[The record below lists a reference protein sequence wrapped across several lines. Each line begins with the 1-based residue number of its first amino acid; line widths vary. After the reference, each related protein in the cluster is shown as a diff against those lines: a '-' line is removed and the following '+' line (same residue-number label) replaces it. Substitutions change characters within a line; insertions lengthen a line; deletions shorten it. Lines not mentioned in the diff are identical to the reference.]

1 MSSTNPENSNLSEQA
16 RRHLWM
22 HFSRMGSYET
32 HEVPVM
38 VRGEGAYVWDQHGKR
53 YLDGLAGLFTSQL
66 GHGRTE
72 LAEAGAK
79 QASTL
84 AYFPLWTYA
93 HPRAI
98 ELAERLAGYAPGDLN
113 RIFFTSGGSE
123 AVESA
128 WKLARQYFRMT
139 GQPQRTKVISRDIAY
154 HGTTMGALSITGIPD
169 LKTPFEP
176 LVPGAIKV
184 PNTNFYRA
192 PLFADDE
199 VAFGQWAADE
209 IERAILREGANTVA
223 AVYLEPVQNAGGC
236 FPPPPGYFERVRQIC
251 DRHGVLLVSDEV
263 ICAFGR
269 LGHWFGAD
277 RYAYQ
282 PDIIT
287 VAKGLTS
294 GYAPLG
300 AMIASDRLME
310 PFLKDGRLVPAR
322 LHLRRPPGQLRR
334 RPGQPRRVRGR
345 ADPPARAVDRSAR
358 SARRSRAS
366 TTSRSSATSAA
377 RASSTASS
385 SSRTSRR
392 GSPST
397 TRSPSAS
404 CGATCPA
411 RCSRPVSSA
420 GPTTAGDPVV
430 QLSPPLICGQEE
442 IDFMVVDP
450 ARGADRGVAPGVGG
464 PRGARGRRYGRL
476 SLWWDAI
483 PDSAPP
489 RPPLAGRPGGRRL
502 HRRGRIHRPV
512 DRARPRP
519 RRSLAAYRRGG
530 EGGGGLRGLGAQR
543 RLVLRAV
550 RHVRRRAGPAAT
562 ASMRCGPCAGP
573 CRPRSTPSVPRRSD
587 EGIDCHFAKGGT
599 VDAAAHRRPAHQGP
613 GRDRRGPRRWASAR
627 SDLRWLDRAR
637 SRGDDRRWRGSRGHL
652 HPALRRH
659 PTGPP
664 RPRPGRGGRAARCHA
679 STSTPR

>member
-1 MSSTNPENSNLSEQA
+1 MSSNPENSDLSERA

-22 HFSRMGSYET
+22 HFSRMGSYDT
-32 HEVPVM
+32 HEVPVI

-128 WKLARQYFRMT
+128 WKLARQYFRLT
-139 GQPQRTKVISRDIAY
+139 GQPDRTKVISRDIAY

-176 LVPGAIKV
+176 LVGGTIKV

-192 PLFADDE
+192 PIFADDE
-199 VAFGQWAADE
+199 EAFGRWAADE
-209 IERAILREGANTVA
+209 IERAIVEEGATTVA

-236 FPPPPGYFERVRQIC
+236 FPPPPGYFQRVREIC

-277 RYAYQ
+277 RYGYQ

-310 PFLKDGRLVPAR
+310 PFLKEGASF
-322 LHLRRPPGQLRR
+322 LHGFTFAGHPVSCAVALANLDVFEGEQILQHVRSTEGAFRSALESLYDLPIVGD
-334 RPGQPRRVRGR
+334 VRGAGFFYGIELVKDKATRLSFDDAESERLLRGYLSGALFEAGLICR
-345 ADPPARAVDRSAR
+345 ADDR
-358 SARRSRAS
+358 
-366 TTSRSSATSAA
+366 
-377 RASSTASS
+377 
-385 SSRTSRR
+385 
-392 GSPST
+392 
-397 TRSPSAS
+397 
-404 CGATCPA
+404 
-411 RCSRPVSSA
+411 
-420 GPTTAGDPVV
+420 GDPVV

-442 IDFMVVDP
+442 IDFMV
-450 ARGADRGVAPGVGG
+450 AT
-464 PRGARGRRYGRL
+464 
-476 SLWWDAI
+476 
-483 PDSAPP
+483 
-489 RPPLAGRPGGRRL
+489 
-502 HRRGRIHRPV
+502 
-512 DRARPRP
+512 
-519 RRSLAAYRRGG
+519 
-530 EGGGGLRGLGAQR
+530 LRE
-543 RLVLRAV
+543 VLTEA
-550 RHVRRRAGPAAT
+550 
-562 ASMRCGPCAGP
+562 
-573 CRPRSTPSVPRRSD
+573 
-587 EGIDCHFAKGGT
+587 
-599 VDAAAHRRPAHQGP
+599 
-613 GRDRRGPRRWASAR
+613 W
-627 SDLRWLDRAR
+627 
-637 SRGDDRRWRGSRGHL
+637 SRV
-652 HPALRRH
+652 
-659 PTGPP
+659 
-664 RPRPGRGGRAARCHA
+664 
-679 STSTPR
+679 